1 MDLQVTFI
9 GTSAS
14 VPSAAR
20 GTSAT
25 LIARGG
31 ARWLIDCGEGTQRQ
45 LLRSGLGLTDVDAI
59 LLTHLHGDHFL
70 GLPGIFKTYGLR
82 GRERELLLVGPP
94 GLEDLLDTLRPVI
107 GRLPFRL
114 DVMEAGPGAVIREDG
129 MEMRAFHTDH
139 GVRSLGY
146 AMVEED
152 RPGVFDVDAARAL
165 GVTPGPDFG
174 VLQRGGEVTV
184 AGGLVVRPDQVMGEA
199 REGRVVVFSGDT
211 RPCDATKDAA
221 HGADLLVHEATFT
234 SDDRDRAIE
243 TRHSTADEAATL
255 ARDAGVRM
263 LALTHISTR
272 VHPREVKAEA
282 RSIFEATVVPRDF
295 DQVEIPYR
303 ERGMPRLVPV
313 QERVGKGARDDAPVP
328 AEAAATL
335 DDESL

>member
-1 MDLQVTFI
+1 M

-31 ARWLIDCGEGTQRQ
+31 ARWLVDCGEGTQRQ
-45 LLRSGLGLTDVDAI
+45 LLRSGLGLTDLDAI

-94 GLEDLLDTLRPVI
+94 GVDALLDTLHPVI

-129 MEMRAFHTDH
+129 MEIRAFHTDH

-146 AMVEED
+146 ALVEDD
-152 RPGVFDVDAARAL
+152 RPGVFDVDTARAL

-174 VLQRGGEVTV
+174 VLQRGGDVRTA
-184 AGGLVVRPDQVMGEA
+184 AGTVVRPDQVMGEA
-199 REGRVVVFSGDT
+199 REGRTVVLSGDT

-221 HGADLLVHEATFT
+221 RGADLLVHEATFT
-234 SDDRDRAIE
+234 TEDRERAIE
-243 TRHSTADEAATL
+243 TRHSTAREAATL

-282 RSIFEATVVPRDF
+282 RGVFAGTVVPRDF
-295 DQVEIPYR
+295 DQVEIPFR
-303 ERGMPRLVPV
+303 ERGVPRLVPV
-313 QERVGKGARDDAPVP
+313 QERMGRGARDDGPAA
-328 AEAAATL
+328 AEAPATL
-335 DDESL
+335 PDATL

>member
-14 VPSAAR
+14 VPSASR

-31 ARWLIDCGEGTQRQ
+31 ARWLVDCGEGTQRQ

-70 GLPGIFKTYGLR
+70 GLPGLFKTYGLR

-94 GLEDLLDTLRPVI
+94 GLEALLDTLRPVI

-114 DVMEAGPGAVIREDG
+114 DVIEAGPGAVIRDDG
-129 MEMRAFHTDH
+129 VEISAFHTDH
-139 GVRSLGY
+139 GVKSLGY
-146 AMVEED
+146 ALVEED
-152 RPGVFDVDAARAL
+152 RPGAFDVDTARAL

-174 VLQRGGEVTV
+174 VLQRGGEVRS
-184 AGGLVVRPDQVMGEA
+184 ADGSVVRPDQVMGEA
-199 REGRVVVFSGDT
+199 REGRIIVLSGDT
-211 RPCDATKDAA
+211 RPCRATEEAA
-221 HGADLLVHEATFT
+221 IEADLLVHEATFV
-234 SDDRDRAIE
+234 SEDRDRAVE
-243 TRHSTADEAATL
+243 TRHSTAAEAAAL

-282 RSIFEATVVPRDF
+282 RAVFAPTVVPRDF
-295 DQVEIPYR
+295 DQVEIPFR
-303 ERGMPRLVPV
+303 ERGEPRLVPV
-313 QERVGKGARDDAPVP
+313 QERMGRGARDDAPSP
-328 AEAAATL
+328 SEGPATL
-335 DDESL
+335 RDASL

>member
-1 MDLQVTFI
+1 
-9 GTSAS
+9 
-14 VPSAAR
+14 
-20 GTSAT
+20 
-25 LIARGG
+25 
-31 ARWLIDCGEGTQRQ
+31 

-184 AGGLVVRPDQVMGEA
+184 ADGSVVRPDQVMGEA
-199 REGRVVVFSGDT
+199 REGRDGLRGRAEGLPALGVLRPVEPAPPPLLHQHRLNLHVALARAPEAPHHVLQVLRGVFAPRVGVGLA
-211 RPCDATKDAA
+211 ATAETFP
-221 HGADLLVHEATFT
+221 LVAMMRDGRSVFRGTIEYAPMG
-234 SDDRDRAIE
+234 SDDDRAVTGLWSASAWSPFGE
-243 TRHSTADEAATL
+243 GNTART
-255 ARDAGVRM
+255 
-263 LALTHISTR
+263 
-272 VHPREVKAEA
+272 
-282 RSIFEATVVPRDF
+282 
-295 DQVEIPYR
+295 
-303 ERGMPRLVPV
+303 
-313 QERVGKGARDDAPVP
+313 GA
-328 AEAAATL
+328 
-335 DDESL
+335 